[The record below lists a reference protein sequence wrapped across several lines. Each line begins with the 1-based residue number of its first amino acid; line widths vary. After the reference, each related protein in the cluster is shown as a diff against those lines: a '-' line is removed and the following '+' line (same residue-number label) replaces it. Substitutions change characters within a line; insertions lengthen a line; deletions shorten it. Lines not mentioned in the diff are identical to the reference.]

1 MSDDDVDSDVGSGD
15 NVADGSED
23 AGGDLDGDV
32 EGDAGSDGLENDSVA
47 DADNDGGET
56 RRENV
61 GQQFGRLPATD
72 ADREVA
78 GRASREAVV
87 GFFAERF
94 GIEPRVFEPVSFWE
108 KGKGKI
114 WIFADDMPSPI
125 GIEGLGMTVLRTRQE
140 HWKPTQSAV
149 QRFGRHASKNV
160 VDVDGEIAATFARGE
175 DQPLPEWD
183 GDWGYL
189 IVAHEIGVGPEGR
202 PVRDGTAVERGEREP
217 IGVGLYLYDEL
228 RSTVPKGNR
237 ETLPPR

>member
-1 MSDDDVDSDVGSGD
+1 MSDDG
-15 NVADGSED
+15 
-23 AGGDLDGDV
+23 DGDV
-32 EGDAGSDGLENDSVA
+32 DPGDGSDADPNDAGEADSV
-47 DADNDGGET
+47 DASDASDPSDNELRT
-56 RRENV
+56 NV

-78 GRASREAVV
+78 GRASRAAVV
-87 GFFAERF
+87 GFFEERF
-94 GIEPRVFEPVSFWE
+94 GIDPAVFESVSFWE

-114 WIFADDMPSPI
+114 WVFADDAPSPI
-125 GIEGLGMTVLRTRQE
+125 EIEGLGMTVLRTRQE

-160 VDVDGEIAATFARGE
+160 VEVDGETAATFARGE
-175 DQPLPEWD
+175 DQPLAAWE

-189 IVAHEIGVGPEGR
+189 IVAHEIG
-202 PVRDGTAVERGEREP
+202 GEREP